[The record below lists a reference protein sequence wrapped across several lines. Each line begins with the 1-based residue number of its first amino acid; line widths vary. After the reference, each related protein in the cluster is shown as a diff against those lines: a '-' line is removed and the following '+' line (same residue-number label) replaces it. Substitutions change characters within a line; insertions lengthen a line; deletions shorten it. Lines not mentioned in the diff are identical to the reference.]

1 MKMFQ
6 VRQSMHYDLMMAA
19 GTEEEAILKAR
30 SIPLTQWESGGTEIS
45 AELMDETEEL
55 DEY

>member
-1 MKMFQ
+1 MFQ

-30 SIPLTQWESGGTEIS
+30 SIPLAQWESGGTEIT
-45 AELMDETEEL
+45 AELMDETDEL